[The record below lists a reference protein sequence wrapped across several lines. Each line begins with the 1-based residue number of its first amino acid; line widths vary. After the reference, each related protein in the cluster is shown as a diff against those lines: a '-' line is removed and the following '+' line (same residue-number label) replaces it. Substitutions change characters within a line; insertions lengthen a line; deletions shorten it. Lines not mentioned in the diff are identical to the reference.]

1 MTNTTAI
8 KLANSLNKNV
18 AERIAYE
25 DSKRVE
31 DENSNVVSHIMKAF
45 AVDYKTMK
53 TKHTIAYFQALV
65 DANFLQDFDFIN
77 NSVKSTS
84 RFNVYAIKKAA
95 LKIDSVA
102 QNKLL
107 RVTALDNKFCVAAV
121 LSCLQN
127 KDAESFTFTRSH
139 ALAMLSKAL
148 RFEHVATSD
157 LATKFDVAAST
168 ASTQVSSSFR
178 VLEALSILTF
188 DDSDKARSTVSNFNK
203 DNAFV
208 HLIAANY
215 KIAL

>member
-1 MTNTTAI
+1 MTNITAQ
-8 KLANSLNKNV
+8 KLMNSLNKNV
-18 AERIAYE
+18 ADRIAYE
-25 DSKRVE
+25 DSKAVE
-31 DENSNVVSHIMKAF
+31 DENSNVVAFVMKAF
-45 AVDYKTMK
+45 AIDHKTMK
-53 TKHTIAYFQALV
+53 TKHSLAYFQALV
-65 DANFLQDFDFIN
+65 DADFIASFDFVN

-95 LKIDSVA
+95 LKLDSVA
-102 QNKLL
+102 QSKLL
-107 RVTALDNKFCVAAV
+107 RATALDNKFCVASV

-127 KDAESFTFTRSH
+127 KDAESFSFTRKH

-148 RFEHVATSD
+148 RFEHVATSE

-178 VLEALSILTF
+178 VLEALNILTF
-188 DDSDKARSTVSNFNK
+188 DESDKARSTVSNFNK

-208 HLIAANY
+208 KLIAAHY